1 MTDRYAA
8 GHTHWRDPKQ
18 EEPPR
23 ATKVLLL
30 NPGGVAVIGH
40 WAHWAIAWAPLPKIP
55 ADLKEKLRQFD
66 EVMAGK
72 TGEENGR

>member
-1 MTDRYAA
+1 MTDRYAS
-8 GHTHWRDPKQ
+8 GHTSWRDPEQ
-18 EEPPR
+18 EPAPR

-55 ADLKEKLRQFD
+55 PALKARLSRIQD
-66 EVMAGK
+66 VMAE
-72 TGEENGR
+72 GEIE

>member
-1 MTDRYAA
+1 MTYLA
-8 GHTHWRDPKQ
+8 GEAYWRDPKQ

-30 NPGGVAVIGH
+30 NPSGVAVIGH

-55 ADLKEKLRQFD
+55 AELKVRLSRIQD
-66 EVMAGK
+66 VMAG
-72 TGEENGR
+72 GEIE